1 MKSCLTESGRNCV
14 EKLFTFD
21 KPTKP
26 FYTVYLV
33 HLMKKLTSVMPD
45 EDILHGLPT
54 SHLMFNSELFEMNSS
69 SLNISKSHKSS
80 LLLIANSI
88 TIFLIAN
95 VLERKTY

>member
-1 MKSCLTESGRNCV
+1 
-14 EKLFTFD
+14 
-21 KPTKP
+21 
-26 FYTVYLV
+26 
-33 HLMKKLTSVMPD
+33 
-45 EDILHGLPT
+45 
-54 SHLMFNSELFEMNSS
+54 MFNSELFEMNSS